1 MKYPVL
7 TKEAMLRI
15 ASLPRKE
22 RKSELTAAT
31 EYRGHGDDFDDTLV
45 KELRL
50 ALVKLM
56 KKNGP
61 SPKKGSQKTIR
72 LEADASVIVH
82 SALRGYE
89 EAITMDLDFWTYV
102 AFAFFE
108 PFISWRYNLQD
119 GSIEGG
125 VIDNF
130 GGGNKMENLMF
141 RLWCRAELVFDPS
154 SADQYYIARRGSI
167 DFWRSHVLR
176 QRYGNVRNFT
186 RCFVLFQ
193 YPDPKKDERLTINQ
207 IRELAKRLYRLK
219 SNVVLEILDDTE
231 IGKLLERESTAI
243 SA

>member
-108 PFISWRYNLQD
+108 PFISWRYNLRD
-119 GSIEGG
+119 GSIEGS
-125 VIDNF
+125 VIENF
-130 GGGNKMENLMF
+130 GGKKKENLMF
-141 RLWCRAELVFDPS
+141 RLWCRAELVFDPNS
-154 SADQYYIARRGSI
+154 SDQYYIARRGSI

-176 QRYGNVRNFT
+176 PLYANVRNFT

-193 YPDPKKDERLTINQ
+193 YPDPKKDGRLKIIQ
-207 IRELAKRLYRLK
+207 IRELAKRLSRLR